1 MVMRQVLGQTLQLT
15 PTLLHGTNR
24 SEPGTLGEDQLA
36 QGGAAGVV
44 GAAHGKALEA
54 APRVGPVGT
63 GCPEL
68 HGCAST
74 GFAPSRHT
82 TKAKSEM
89 E

>member
-1 MVMRQVLGQTLQLT
+1 MRQVLGQTLQLT

-24 SEPGTLGEDQLA
+24 GVLGTLGEDQLA

-54 APRVGPVGT
+54 APNVTVAA

-68 HGCAST
+68 HGCANT